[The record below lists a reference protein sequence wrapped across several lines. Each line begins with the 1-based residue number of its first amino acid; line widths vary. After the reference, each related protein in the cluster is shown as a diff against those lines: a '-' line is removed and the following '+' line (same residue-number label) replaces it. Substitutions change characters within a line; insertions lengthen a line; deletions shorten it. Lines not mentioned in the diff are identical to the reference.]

1 MRASRLGSI
10 TSSVHA
16 NFSQKSAPSHLHP
29 LGARVNRQTCG
40 LLTEYQSGSIEEKV
54 EQGAGELDERIRSG
68 TTGLFDTFMNGAV
81 MRENSD
87 MSTASDSVMQA
98 TSYSESSWV
107 NATLYRADQV
117 TARKP
122 ERNESSFLD
131 TIVGRRGCLRSI
143 LNQLEAVAG
152 TNTTVLITGE
162 TGTGKEVIA
171 RAIHELSP
179 RRNRNLVKVNCA
191 AMPAG
196 LLESELFGHE
206 RGAFTGAINSHIG
219 RFALADNGT
228 LFLDEI
234 GDMPLELQ
242 PKLLRVLQE
251 REFEAVGSTRT
262 RPVDVHVVAAT
273 NQDLKQMVRD
283 REFREDLYYRLN
295 VFPIY
300 LPPLRERKA
309 DIPELV
315 GHFVQQFADSMDKT
329 IEIIPEETMRALVRH
344 CWPGNIR
351 ELQNYIARGVILSND
366 GIFEPGPLETC
377 EPEPTLKER
386 IRKEI
391 IAACERAKWRLGGP
405 EGAAARLG
413 LKRTTLFHKMKRLGI
428 ARPARRA
435 VGASFR

>member
-1 MRASRLGSI
+1 
-10 TSSVHA
+10 
-16 NFSQKSAPSHLHP
+16 
-29 LGARVNRQTCG
+29 
-40 LLTEYQSGSIEEKV
+40 
-54 EQGAGELDERIRSG
+54 
-68 TTGLFDTFMNGAV
+68 
-81 MRENSD
+81 
-87 MSTASDSVMQA
+87 MSTALDSVMEL
-98 TSYSESSWV
+98 TRYTESSPI
-107 NATLYRADQV
+107 NGTFHRAD
-117 TARKP
+117 
-122 ERNESSFLD
+122 ERSSGRPKRADSSFLD
-131 TIVGRRGCLRSI
+131 TIVGRRGSLRPI
-143 LNQLEAVAG
+143 LNQVEAVAG

-206 RGAFTGAINSHIG
+206 RGAFTGAINSHVG
-219 RFALADNGT
+219 RFALADRGT

-234 GDMPLELQ
+234 GDMPVELQ

-262 RPVDVHVVAAT
+262 TRVDVRVVAAT

-315 GHFVQQFADSMDKT
+315 EHFVQQFADSMDKT
-329 IEIIPEETMRALVRH
+329 IEIIPEKVMRALVRH
-344 CWPGNIR
+344 YWPGNIR

-377 EPEPTLKER
+377 EPPEPEIVNPTLEEK
-386 IRKEI
+386 IRREI
-391 IAACERAKWRLGGP
+391 LAACQSAKWRLGGP

-428 ARPARRA
+428 ARPADQ
-435 VGASFR
+435 